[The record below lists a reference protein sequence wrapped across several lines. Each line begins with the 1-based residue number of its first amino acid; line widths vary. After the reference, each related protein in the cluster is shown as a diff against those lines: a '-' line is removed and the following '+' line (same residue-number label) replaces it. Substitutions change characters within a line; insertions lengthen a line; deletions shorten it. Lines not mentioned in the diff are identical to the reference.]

1 MKLRPYQDEAA
12 DFLYE
17 RDRAMIL
24 APVGAGKTALTLT
37 TMRAMIKDGHA
48 KRFLVLAPK
57 RVCTDVWPI
66 EAAKWTPDLHIT
78 IAVGS
83 IPVRN
88 AALRAKSDIVVTNYD
103 NIQWLSCQHIPDV
116 NAIVFDELTRLK
128 NPSGLRY
135 KSLMQVIEQFK
146 IRWGLTGSFTSNG
159 LEDVFGQCKI
169 VDEKLLGRSKGAFM
183 QQYFVLMNKD
193 FGDWA
198 PRPGALPLVMQRIKH
213 ATYVLENVEY
223 KDKLPPCNV
232 VEMRVKMDR
241 TNYDKLK
248 RDLVLQ
254 FPDAKIVAQNAG
266 VVTNKL
272 QQMASGFIYENTKFA
287 SDTPGKWITQQKP
300 IWFSK
305 HKFDMLEDLL
315 NENQRA
321 NTIIVY
327 QFKEELEELKRMYP
341 KLVTL
346 DDANAIERWNA
357 GKVELLA
364 VHPKSA
370 GHGLNLQFGGRNM
383 VFISLPWSL
392 ELYEQVVG
400 RLHRSGQQQAVW
412 VYTIMAEKT
421 VDEKIWAALHNKKA
435 ISDIAMEE
443 LKS

>member
-1 MKLRPYQDEAA
+1 
-12 DFLYE
+12 
-17 RDRAMIL
+17 
-24 APVGAGKTALTLT
+24 
-37 TMRAMIKDGHA
+37 
-48 KRFLVLAPK
+48 
-57 RVCTDVWPI
+57 
-66 EAAKWTPDLHIT
+66 
-78 IAVGS
+78 
-83 IPVRN
+83 
-88 AALRAKSDIVVTNYD
+88 
-103 NIQWLSCQHIPDV
+103 
-116 NAIVFDELTRLK
+116 
-128 NPSGLRY
+128 
-135 KSLMQVIEQFK
+135 
-146 IRWGLTGSFTSNG
+146 
-159 LEDVFGQCKI
+159 
-169 VDEKLLGRSKGAFM
+169 
-183 QQYFVLMNKD
+183 MNKD

-287 SDTPGKWITQQKP
+287 AETPGKWITQQKP

-346 DDANAIERWNA
+346 DDTNAIERWNE

-370 GHGLNLQFGGRNM
+370 GHGLNLQFGGWHM

-400 RLHRSGQQQAVW
+400 RLHRSGQRQAVW
-412 VYTIMAEKT
+412 VYVIMAEKT

-443 LKS
+443 LK